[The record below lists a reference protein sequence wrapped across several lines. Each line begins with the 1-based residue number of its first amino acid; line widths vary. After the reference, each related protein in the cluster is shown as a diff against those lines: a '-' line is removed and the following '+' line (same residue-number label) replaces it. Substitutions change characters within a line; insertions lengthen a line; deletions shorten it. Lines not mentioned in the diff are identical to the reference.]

1 MAWPGRLCIYVYTHP
16 STLLLCLAACVCL
29 AGHFAISHLSQVIE
43 DVDEEGAMVFY
54 LMYVKLEEKH
64 GLIRHIMSILDRATN
79 AVAEKDKYVMFL
91 FYINKVCNTVA
102 LH

>member
-1 MAWPGRLCIYVYTHP
+1 MPFFSVYA
-16 STLLLCLAACVCL
+16 CLSCRSL
-29 AGHFAISHLSQVIE
+29 RHISHLSQVIE